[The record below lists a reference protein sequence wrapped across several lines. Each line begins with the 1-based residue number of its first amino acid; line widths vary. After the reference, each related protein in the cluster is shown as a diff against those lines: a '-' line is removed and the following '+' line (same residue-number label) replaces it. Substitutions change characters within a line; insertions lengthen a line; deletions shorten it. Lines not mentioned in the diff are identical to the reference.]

1 MRRLHASVVA
11 GLILFGAAGC
21 GNDSPTAPTPFSF
34 TGTWTGPITIA
45 GTELPPGTATV
56 TITQTG
62 SSLSGTWSTVYPTEP
77 PLTTSGAFS
86 GTANGMALQGTLSQ
100 SDLDLCSYTINATV
114 SGTVMTGTFATVN
127 CTGSE
132 SGTVMLTRQ

>member
-21 GNDSPTAPTPFSF
+21 GNDSPTTPTAPTAPTPPPFSF

-56 TITQTG
+56 TITQFRLVAVWHLVDG
-62 SSLSGTWSTVYPTEP
+62 LPHGTSAHHERGVQRNGERD
-77 PLTTSGAFS
+77 GAF
-86 GTANGMALQGTLSQ
+86 
-100 SDLDLCSYTINATV
+100 
-114 SGTVMTGTFATVN
+114 
-127 CTGSE
+127 
-132 SGTVMLTRQ
+132 